1 MHAVAGVRHH
11 VAVAESRETTRL
23 TVWVHGY
30 VQGVG
35 FRWWVRSKAL
45 ELGLLG
51 SASNLPDG
59 RVEVVAEGPRDDC
72 EQLLNILSSG
82 TSPGRVDKVVKRWSP
97 ARGDLDGFRER

>member
-1 MHAVAGVRHH
+1 MMIVTHSQ
-11 VAVAESRETTRL
+11 ESTRL

-35 FRWWVRSKAL
+35 FRWWVRSRAL

-59 RVEVVAEGPRDDC
+59 RVEVIAEGPRGDC
-72 EQLLNILSSG
+72 EQLLTVLSSG
-82 TSPGRVDKVVKRWSP
+82 TSPGRVDRVVKRWSP
-97 ARGDLDGFRER
+97 PRGGMDGFVER